1 MGNYMEFAKESMS
14 EEYLSLSWWYKYLK
28 EKGFWSEEDL
38 GIGLAID
45 SFVSPYYRKRAAAKG
60 RLFYYYQFVV
70 WIEKITLLPWLR
82 FCWSYKI
89 KSSFPTKVN
98 YIGNN
103 YLKDPQDMIDI
114 FQVIDAIVDP
124 SKAPLLRGISGT
136 EKLMA
141 LLLEA
146 E

>member
-1 MGNYMEFAKESMS
+1 MGFVS

-28 EKGFWSEEDL
+28 EKGFWYEEEEKDGRL

-45 SFVSPYYRKRAAAKG
+45 SLVFPYNRKRAATEG
-60 RLFYYYQFVV
+60 RLLYYYQFVV
-70 WIEKITLLPWLR
+70 WIEKIILLPWLR

-124 SKAPLLRGISGT
+124 SKAPLLVGISGT